1 MHEARAI
8 VVQLEGTE
16 ALVESTQG
24 SGCGQCS
31 SSGGCSSGK
40 LTQMFCVSPRR
51 FRVRNSV
58 GAQVGDEV
66 QVSVG
71 DGVVLRSALI
81 LYGLPVL
88 LLIVG
93 GITGTYFAGDA
104 AGRDA
109 AAASGAFLG
118 VLAGFVLARLLASR
132 QQGSAAVLPVIVH
145 CKKPEISK

>member
-8 VVQLEGTE
+8 VVQLDGAE

-81 LYGLPVL
+81 LYGLPALSL
-88 LLIVG
+88 LVG
-93 GITGTYFAGDA
+93 GLVGTYLAADA
-104 AGRDA
+104 ASRDA
-109 AAASGAFLG
+109 TAAAGGFVG

-132 QQGSAAVLPVIVH
+132 QQSSVAVLPVIVH